1 MTRLRRL
8 VLITATATS
17 VALTASAA
25 AGQTPGQQPGTS
37 NAPRDRGGM
46 QMMAERSAEMA
57 AADKRLDELVQ
68 AMQSAKGAAKVDS
81 LAAVVV
87 ELVAQHKAMHGRMAR
102 MGETMRPADATPGG
116 DHPASPGDDAHKH

>member
-1 MTRLRRL
+1 
-8 VLITATATS
+8 
-17 VALTASAA
+17 
-25 AGQTPGQQPGTS
+25 
-37 NAPRDRGGM
+37 M